1 MSSYFLVSEMFLTT
15 LYGMYTFGGFG
26 YFGYLRLIVF
36 LLGLIGNLF
45 FSIAYWNFAN
55 MWLRAGDDA
64 NIILTS
70 EILPSRDFPLI
81 EETCMPKL
89 SGKAGVYN
97 IVGYI
102 GAFFIVITYCLC
114 IIDLSGD
121 ILLGFYT
128 LFTLI
133 SSTLIVV
140 SLFYISSKVN

>member
-1 MSSYFLVSEMFLTT
+1 
-15 LYGMYTFGGFG
+15 
-26 YFGYLRLIVF
+26 
-36 LLGLIGNLF
+36 
-45 FSIAYWNFAN
+45 
-55 MWLRAGDDA
+55 
-64 NIILTS
+64 
-70 EILPSRDFPLI
+70 
-81 EETCMPKL
+81 MPKL

-140 SLFYISSKVN
+140 SLFYISSKVS